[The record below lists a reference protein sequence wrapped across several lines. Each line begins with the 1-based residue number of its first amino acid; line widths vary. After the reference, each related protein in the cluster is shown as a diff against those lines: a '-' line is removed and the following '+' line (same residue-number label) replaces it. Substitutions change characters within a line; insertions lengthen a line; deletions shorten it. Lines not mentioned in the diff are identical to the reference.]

1 MKFKEESDEEEN
13 TMFYITCLCGE
24 NFKSM
29 STFREHKA
37 TCVKSKKVEI
47 KNNYCIER
55 YFNVV

>member
-37 TCVKSKKVEI
+37 TCVKSKKVES